1 MPVLNPLDGRY
12 APKLTALAQLIG
24 EEALLRARIQAECE
38 YFITLSKAGLFS
50 LGGKE
55 EALLRSLYNP
65 AAADIKIAH
74 DIEFKGY
81 KNIKATNH
89 DVKAVEY
96 YLKDKLAGT
105 SLKNRL
111 EWLHFAMTSED
122 TNSLSYA
129 LMMRDSIEQVILPLL
144 AEIQKTLLA
153 NAKKYSAAPLLARTH
168 GQPAVPTTFG
178 KEFKVFEYRLARQL
192 EQLKKQRLSCKLG
205 GAVGNF
211 NAHSAAFDNINWPRF
226 AAGLVGGLNKGH
238 KTKIFVWEISTQ
250 IDPHDTYA
258 ELFDNLRRVN
268 MIFIDFAQDVW
279 RYISDGL
286 IKQRPVAGE
295 VGSSTMPQK
304 VNPIDFEN
312 AEGNLGLAN
321 AMFGYFSGKLTVS
334 RLQRDLSDSTVQRNI
349 GPALG
354 YCVVGWRALLKGL
367 GKIEV
372 DTRAAAVMLEQHPE
386 VLAEGIQ
393 TILRAH
399 GVAGAY
405 EKLKDFT
412 RGKKITKAD
421 ISAFIEG
428 LSVPADVKNK
438 LKKLDVKNYIGTAA
452 KTARKVYNDG
462 YRIRR
467 TGRGRRQ
474 RQDIGLPFL
483 QRQLSVLR
491 AYRRPQCRAY
501 RFA

>member
-1 MPVLNPLDGRY
+1 MPILNPLDGRY
-12 APKLTALAQLIG
+12 APKLTALAQLMG
-24 EEALLRARIQAECE
+24 EEALLRARIKAECE
-38 YFITLSKAGLFS
+38 YFIALAKAGLFS
-50 LGGKE
+50 LNSKE

-65 AAADIKIAH
+65 SAADIKIVK

-81 KNIKATNH
+81 KKIKATNH

-129 LMMRDSIEQVILPLL
+129 LMMRDGIEQILLPLL
-144 AEIQKTLLA
+144 EELKKNLLA
-153 NAKKYSAAPLLARTH
+153 NAKKYAAVPLLARTH

-192 EQLKKQRLSCKLG
+192 EQLKKQQLSCKLG

-211 NAHSAAFDNINWPRF
+211 NAHGAAFGGVNWPRF
-226 AAGLVGGLNKGH
+226 AAGLVSGLNKGH
-238 KTKIFVWEISTQ
+238 KTKIFVWEVSTQ

-258 ELFDNLRRVN
+258 ELFDNLRRIN
-268 MIFIDFAQDVW
+268 MIFIDFAQDIW

-286 IKQRPVAGE
+286 IKQRAVEGE
-295 VGSSTMPQK
+295 IGSSAMPQK

-321 AMFGYFSGKLTVS
+321 ALFGYFSGKLTVS

-349 GPALG
+349 GPAFG

-367 GKIEV
+367 GKIAV
-372 DTRAAAVMLEQHPE
+372 DAPACEAMLNAHPE

-412 RGKKITKAD
+412 RGRKITKAD
-421 ISAFIEG
+421 IAAFIDG
-428 LSVPADVKNK
+428 LAVPAAVKNK
-438 LKKLDVKNYIGTAA
+438 LKKLDVKNYIGAA
-452 KTARKVYNDG
+452 CALARK
-462 YRIRR
+462 
-467 TGRGRRQ
+467 
-474 RQDIGLPFL
+474 
-483 QRQLSVLR
+483 
-491 AYRRPQCRAY
+491 A
-501 RFA
+501 

>member
-12 APKLTALAQLIG
+12 APKLTALSQLLG
-24 EEALLRARIQAECE
+24 EEALLRARIQVECE
-38 YFITLSKAGLFS
+38 YFIALSKAGLFS
-50 LGGKE
+50 LNNKE
-55 EALLRSLYNP
+55 ESLLRSLHSP
-65 AAADIKIAH
+65 TAVDIKIVH

-96 YLKDKLAGT
+96 YLKDKLSGT

-129 LMMRDSIEQVILPLL
+129 LMIRDGIEQVLLPILAEVRKILL
-144 AEIQKTLLA
+144 AIS
-153 NAKKYSAAPLLARTH
+153 KKYASAPLLARTH

-211 NAHSAAFDNINWPRF
+211 NAHSAAFNNINWPRL
-226 AAGLVGGLNKGH
+226 AAGLVSGLNKGH
-238 KTKIFVWEISTQ
+238 KTKIFAWEVSTQ

-286 IKQRPVAGE
+286 IKQRAVAGE
-295 VGSSTMPQK
+295 IGSSAMPQK

-321 AMFGYFSGKLTVS
+321 ALFGYFSGKLTVS

-349 GPALG
+349 GPAFG

-367 GKIEV
+367 GKI
-372 DTRAAAVMLEQHPE
+372 DIDAPAAAAMLERHPE

-421 ISAFIEG
+421 IAAFIEG

-438 LKKLDVKNYIGTAA
+438 LKKLDVKNYTGAA
-452 KTARKVYNDG
+452 SALARK
-462 YRIRR
+462 
-467 TGRGRRQ
+467 
-474 RQDIGLPFL
+474 
-483 QRQLSVLR
+483 
-491 AYRRPQCRAY
+491 A
-501 RFA
+501 